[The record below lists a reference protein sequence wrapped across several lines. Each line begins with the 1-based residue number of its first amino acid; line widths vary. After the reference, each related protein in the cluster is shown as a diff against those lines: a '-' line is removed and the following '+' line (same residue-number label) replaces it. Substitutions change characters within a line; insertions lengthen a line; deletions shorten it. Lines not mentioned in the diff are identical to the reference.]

1 MAPPNPKRPPRP
13 PRPPVAAAPKKEDVE
28 LPFDDDEVAPLQ
40 EDDPRPQR
48 VPQFP
53 AGPRRAGARPTGQ
66 REGIKDQ
73 ELATQF
79 DANEYSDPGFVP
91 AFLYVEKGPGA
102 GQLIPVKQ
110 GPLIIGRASICDLRL
125 QHPSISRRHAQLMRQ
140 GDRFTLRDL
149 GSQNGTFV
157 NRVKI
162 IGDLEIRIGDEIALG
177 NALLKLRGSGV
188 PPEKAPS
195 APAAP
200 ARRKARKG
208 LSLTRVAIG
217 AAAVGSAAAALLTV
231 AVLKL
236 ANSRHQP
243 SATTLPASTEGA
255 TPATAEAEADSPAIA
270 RSEAAVTAVTAEP
283 SQEAEL
289 DYEPPPPASDNERE
303 LAPEEEP
310 PQGIKP
316 LKAQEEEETVEPLGK
331 KASGPRATSLSTKT
345 SVSRKDKGR
354 NSRTGAQI
362 AKDLEREQAAREEAA
377 REEAAVSPPV
387 PVEPPTPVVDRSDV
401 IALYEKG
408 DVEGALNLARTG
420 KLAPLVSKLAEY
432 QAAITSGQQALHE
445 RDTSRAIHH
454 LSTALA
460 VDQELSQGWASQAGK
475 LRKQLGRLFTQLG
488 QDQLK
493 GGATAEARQSF
504 ETALKYDPT
513 NTWAK
518 SELQALASGK

>member
-53 AGPRRAGARPTGQ
+53 AGPRRMSARPAGQ
-66 REGIKDQ
+66 RDGMKDQ
-73 ELATQF
+73 ELATRF
-79 DANEYSDPGFVP
+79 DAKEYSDPGFVP

-162 IGDLEIRIGDEIALG
+162 VGDLEIRIGDEIALG

-188 PPEKAPS
+188 PPEKTAEKPS
-195 APAAP
+195 VPS
-200 ARRKARKG
+200 RRKPRKG
-208 LSLTRVAIG
+208 PSVTQVAVG
-217 AAAVGSAAAALLTV
+217 AAVAGSVAAALLIV
-231 AVLKL
+231 AVMKFTS
-236 ANSRHQP
+236 SRQQP
-243 SATTLPASTEGA
+243 SATPLPPSTEEA
-255 TPATAEAEADSPAIA
+255 APATAEIPPPVAAESDTAV
-270 RSEAAVTAVTAEP
+270 AAVAAEP
-283 SQEAEL
+283 SQETEL
-289 DYEPPPPASDNERE
+289 DYEPPPPASPEERE
-303 LAPEEEP
+303 VAPEEEP
-310 PQGIKP
+310 ARVVKP
-316 LKAQEEEETVEPLGK
+316 IKAQEEEDVEPEEK
-331 KASGPRATSLSTKT
+331 KSTGPRATSLSTKA
-345 SVSRKDKGR
+345 SASRKEKGR
-354 NSRTGAQI
+354 SRTGAQI
-362 AKDLEREQAAREEAA
+362 AKDLEREQAAREQAA
-377 REEAAVSPPV
+377 AEEPEVAPPM
-387 PVEPPTPVVDRSDV
+387 PVEPPTPVVDRADV

-408 DVEGALNLARTG
+408 DVEGALNLARSGSLTP
-420 KLAPLVSKLAEY
+420 LAVKLAEY

-445 RDTSRAIHH
+445 RNTLRAIHH
-454 LSTALA
+454 LSNALT
-460 VDQELSQGWASQAGK
+460 VDQELSQGWAAQAGK

-488 QDQLK
+488 QEQLK
-493 GGATAEARQSF
+493 AGAMAEARQSF
-504 ETALKYDPT
+504 ETALKYDPA

-518 SELQALASGK
+518 SELQAMATGK

>member
-13 PRPPVAAAPKKEDVE
+13 PRQPVVTAAKKEDVE

-53 AGPRRAGARPTGQ
+53 AGARRPGTRPPGQ
-66 REGIKDQ
+66 RGGTKDH
-73 ELATQF
+73 ELAAQF
-79 DANEYSDPGFVP
+79 DTKEYSDPGFVP

-140 GDRFTLRDL
+140 ADRFVLRDL

-177 NALLKLRGSGV
+177 NALLKLRGSAT
-188 PPEKAPS
+188 PPEKAPE

-200 ARRKARKG
+200 AKRKSRKG
-208 LSLTRVAIG
+208 GMSLTRVAIA

-236 ANSRHQP
+236 TRSSQEQQP
-243 SATTLPASTEGA
+243 TTTALPSSSEG
-255 TPATAEAEADSPAIA
+255 
-270 RSEAAVTAVTAEP
+270 EAAVAAGPVAPVTAEP
-283 SQEAEL
+283 AQEQEL
-289 DYEPPPPASDNERE
+289 DYEPPPPAPDQDKE
-303 LAPEEEP
+303 LAAAAEEEA
-310 PQGIKP
+310 PQAVKSIK
-316 LKAQEEEETVEPLGK
+316 AQEFQEEEEESVASADTRS
-331 KASGPRATSLSTKT
+331 SGPRAASLGSKA
-345 SVSRKDKGR
+345 SASRKER
-354 NSRTGAQI
+354 NRSSRSSAQR
-362 AKDLEREQAAREEAA
+362 AAERQEALEQEAVREEFAD
-377 REEAAVSPPV
+377 VSPPV
-387 PVEPPTPVVDRSDV
+387 PVEPPAPIVDRADV
-401 IALYEKG
+401 LALYEKG

-420 KLAPLVSKLAEY
+420 KLEPLAAKLAEY
-432 QAAITSGQQALHE
+432 RSAIASGKDALHA
-445 RDTSRAIHH
+445 RDTARAIHH

-460 VDQELSQGWASQAGK
+460 VDQELSQGWAAQAGE
-475 LRKQLGRLFTQLG
+475 LRKRLGRLYTQLG

-493 GGATAEARQSF
+493 AGAMDEARTSF
-504 ETALKYDPT
+504 ETALKYDPA

-518 SELQALASGK
+518 SELQALNTGR

>member
-53 AGPRRAGARPTGQ
+53 AGTRRPGTRPTGQ
-66 REGIKDQ
+66 RGGTKDH
-73 ELATQF
+73 ELAAQF
-79 DANEYSDPGFVP
+79 DAKEYSDPGFVP
-91 AFLYVEKGPGA
+91 TFLYVEKGPGA

-140 GDRFTLRDL
+140 GDRFTLKDL

-162 IGDLEIRIGDEIALG
+162 IGDLEIRLGDEIALG
-177 NALLKLRGSGV
+177 NALLKLRGSGT
-188 PPEKAPS
+188 PPEKSPE

-200 ARRKARKG
+200 AKRKSRKG
-208 LSLTRVAIG
+208 MSLTRVAIA

-231 AVLKL
+231 AVLKITRSSQQQEPTTTAL
-236 ANSRHQP
+236 P
-243 SATTLPASTEGA
+243 SSTEG
-255 TPATAEAEADSPAIA
+255 
-270 RSEAAVTAVTAEP
+270 EAAVAAETVAPVAAEP
-283 SQEAEL
+283 AQEQEL
-289 DYEPPPPASDNERE
+289 DYEPPPPAPGQDKE
-303 LAPEEEP
+303 LAAAAEEESP
-310 PQGIKP
+310 RAGKSI
-316 LKAQEEEETVEPLGK
+316 KAQEIQEEEAASVAPADKES
-331 KASGPRATSLSTKT
+331 SGPRVASLGTKA
-345 SVSRKDKGR
+345 SASRKEKNR
-354 NSRTGAQI
+354 SSRSSAQR
-362 AKDLEREQAAREEAA
+362 AAARQEALEQEAA
-377 REEAAVSPPV
+377 SEEPAVSPPV
-387 PVEPPTPVVDRSDV
+387 PVEPPAPIVDRVDV

-420 KLAPLVSKLAEY
+420 KLEPLAAKLAEY
-432 QAAITSGQQALHE
+432 QSAIASGKDALHA
-445 RDTSRAIHH
+445 RDTARAIHH
-454 LSTALA
+454 LSTALT
-460 VDQELSQGWASQAGK
+460 VDQELSQGWAAQAGE
-475 LRKQLGRLFTQLG
+475 LRRKLGRLYTQLG

-493 GGATAEARQSF
+493 AGAMAEARTSF
-504 ETALKYDPT
+504 ETALKYDPA

-518 SELQALASGK
+518 SELQALATGK